1 MYDEMKRSEGDNP
14 TIGIVLCSDTN
25 EDITRYSVVH
35 RSEQLSA
42 SEYKLYLPMEEELQ
56 AEIETKKVM
65 FYLQQKEENLE
76 KYDF

>member
-35 RSEQLSA
+35 RSKELSA
-42 SEYKLYLPMEEELQ
+42 SEYKLSLPTEEELQ